1 MIKAE
6 LMIKGKPPRYV
17 ADVDATLCPVFF
29 EDVAFTVDL
38 LLVTRHR
45 VSQKRLRIFV
55 SVRTS
60 SDFLYL

>member
-1 MIKAE
+1 MIKE
-6 LMIKGKPPRYV
+6 KPPRYA

-38 LLVTRHR
+38 LLVTMRS

-55 SVRTS
+55 SVGTS
-60 SDFLYL
+60 SDFL